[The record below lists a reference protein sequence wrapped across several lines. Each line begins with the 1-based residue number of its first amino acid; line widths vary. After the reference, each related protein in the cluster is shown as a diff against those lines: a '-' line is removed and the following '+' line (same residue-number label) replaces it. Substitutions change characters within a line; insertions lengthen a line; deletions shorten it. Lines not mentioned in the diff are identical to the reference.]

1 MGGDEHRTL
10 RILTQLLDS
19 LKRPVCSRT
28 ASESPSY
35 AGQPFWFL
43 GENIALNKD
52 ADIARRAKRKDLF
65 VKLVETIATL
75 RGESGCPWDR
85 EQTRDSVKMNLVEEA
100 YEALDAIDRSDPKML
115 TQELGDL
122 LIQVLFHSQISSEMG
137 EFDVGDVLSAAV
149 EKLIRRHPH
158 VFGGEKVRDSKEV
171 LLNWEEIKKSE
182 RGAQSVL
189 ADIPSS
195 LPGFMR
201 ALVVQDK
208 VGRVGFEW
216 PDVSGAIAK
225 IREEVLELERAM
237 AANDQ
242 SRVCAECGDLLLIAV
257 NLGRYLKVN
266 PDDVLREAV
275 QRFERRFK
283 FVEASLK
290 RDGKSPADATL
301 EQMDA
306 LWNECKSREP
316 GSEGEK

>member
-1 MGGDEHRTL
+1 
-10 RILTQLLDS
+10 
-19 LKRPVCSRT
+19 
-28 ASESPSY
+28 
-35 AGQPFWFL
+35 
-43 GENIALNKD
+43 LNKD
-52 ADIARRAKRKDLF
+52 ADVARMARRKDLF
-65 VKLVETIATL
+65 VELVETIASL
-75 RGESGCPWDR
+75 RGENGCPWDR
-85 EQTRDSVKMNLVEEA
+85 EQTRNSVKMNLVEEA

-137 EFDVGDVLSAAV
+137 DFGIEDVLSAAV

-158 VFGGEKVRDSKEV
+158 VFGGEDVKDSKEV
-171 LLNWEEIKKSE
+171 LQNWEEIKKGE

-216 PDVSGAIAK
+216 PDVSGALAK
-225 IREEVLELERAM
+225 IREEVSELERAM
-237 AANDQ
+237 AADDQ
-242 SRVCAECGDLLLIAV
+242 LRVCAEYGDLLLIAV

-275 QRFERRFK
+275 QRFERRFR

-316 GSEGEK
+316 S